1 MKRFQHLGG
10 TAVFPPFTSTGSR
23 MNRLCTTLLAIGLG
37 WPILAMPL
45 PALARDVPAGAITDY
60 AKAQEFKA
68 MLSERVLQI
77 EVRPEPAPY
86 QDASLT
92 PSRNGQGAVVMIE
105 GRPVVVTSS
114 FLVDGARQIL
124 IVKPDTRSRDG
135 SIRPIT
141 ELSNTG
147 FSNDTVPATVLRLIP
162 DAGLALLELP
172 EDVGRTLKF
181 KPLPPGGPL
190 KPDRARA
197 FWCVTPAGAGLMV
210 LADTAVIES
219 AGPPLEKLFLAP
231 GTLLPGTVLF
241 DGDGV
246 VWAIGARES
255 FSGSRFTLVAAVA
268 NALPAKPREPRADK
282 PRPPAQPGVWVTV
295 PADDQDEEDGS
306 QP

>member
-1 MKRFQHLGG
+1 MKRFQHVGG
-10 TAVFPPFTSTGSR
+10 TAAFSPFTFTGSR
-23 MNRLCTTLLAIGLG
+23 KNRLCTTLLAIGLG

-114 FLVDGARQIL
+114 FLVDRAREIL
-124 IVKPDTRSRDG
+124 IVRPGGETRDG

-141 ELSNTG
+141 ELSTTG
-147 FSNDTVPATVLRLIP
+147 FSSDTVPTTVLKLIP
-162 DAGLALLELP
+162 DAGLALLALP
-172 EDVGRTLKF
+172 DDVGRLLKF

-190 KPDRARA
+190 KPDRARV

-210 LADTAVIES
+210 LADTAVVES